1 MSSVNDAALWK
12 PIREHEVSHRSTH
25 TDKVL
30 KKRKNKHH
38 EVSFERRNILKT
50 AKHGKIIFGKCKEI
64 CNRKANKVKDLKK
77 KNKLRTYN
85 EAYCGKRDK
94 KIQQYKVSNKSARF
108 KKRKHELENEYQIG
122 KNTRAKKVQNVQD
135 NNKRSITNQHN
146 ELSNK
151 TSGKINEHNELSSNT
166 CTHTY
171 DVEANHDEVR
181 NKITITQKRENHNQ
195 IEICS
200 RTNSNA
206 VRKGRSNN
214 FGITK
219 WRRETRWRIHA
230 MFIPLFVL
238 NVIGS
243 TDAESKF
250 LLDDEWPLFVSL

>member
-38 EVSFERRNILKT
+38 EVSFERRYLLKT
-50 AKHGKIIFGKCKEI
+50 AKHGKIISRKCNEVS
-64 CNRKANKVKDLKK
+64 NRKTIKVKDLKK
-77 KNKLRTYN
+77 KNKLQKYN
-85 EAYCGKRDK
+85 EACSGKRKK
-94 KIQQYKVSNKSARF
+94 KIRQHEVSNKSARF
-108 KKRKHELENEYQIG
+108 KKRKIGLENIS
-122 KNTRAKKVQNVQD
+122 KNTRAKKVQYVQD
-135 NNKRSITNQHN
+135 HNKRSITNQQN

-151 TSGKINEHNELSSNT
+151 TRGKIDEHNELSSNT

-171 DVEANHDEVR
+171 DVETNHDEVR
-181 NKITITQKRENHNQ
+181 NKITITQKHENHNRS
-195 IEICS
+195 EICS

-214 FGITK
+214 FGIIK

-250 LLDDEWPLFVSL
+250 LLDDEWLLFF